1 MTDALAL
8 DAFLQNRLQMIRR
21 AARGEAIAI
30 TQSSPPCNSFAFDP
44 SKPRRRWGL
53 VPCVPLGADPVHRA
67 LPSRHF
73 KTLRTWR

>member
-1 MTDALAL
+1 MADALAL
-8 DAFLQNRLQMIRR
+8 DAFRQNRLQMIRC
-21 AARGEAIAI
+21 AATGEPTTV
-30 TQSSPPCNSFAFDP
+30 TQPAPPRKGFAHDP

-53 VPCVPLGADPVHRA
+53 VPCVPLGADPAHPA